1 MSDTPVD
8 AVLALLAASQPQ
20 AEARLIDLLRIPSV
34 SAQSAH
40 ADDCVRAGQ
49 LLSDRLTGLGFVS
62 RLVPTD
68 GHPVVLAHHAGA
80 GPEAPH
86 LLYYGHYDVQPADPL
101 ALWHSPPFE
110 PVVVDGPHGRRVVA
124 RGAVDDKGQL
134 SMWIEAFA
142 AWVAAT
148 GSLPVRVTAIIE
160 GEEEIGSPS
169 LEAFL
174 DAHRAELASDAAVIS
189 DTNMWDVTTPAI
201 TTRLRGL
208 VYTQIDI
215 KAAARDL
222 HSGLFGGSA
231 LNPITLLSRVLGD
244 LHDDGGRVQ
253 IPGFYDDV
261 LPPAPEEI
269 AAWRALGFDEA
280 AFLAQIGLRTP
291 AGETGFGALDRL
303 WARPTAEPNGIWGG
317 YVGEGAKTVIPA
329 EAHAKLS
336 FRLVPGQKPQAVLD
350 SLRRFLADRL
360 PPDVQF
366 EIQNFGASPAFAMD
380 FASPVMDAARR
391 ALAAQ
396 FGKPSVFVGSGG
408 SIPVV
413 EQLKRVV
420 GVDSLMMGFGL
431 DDDQI
436 HSPNE
441 KFELCCFHNGTQ
453 AHARLLGELAKLQG
467 G

>member
-1 MSDTPVD
+1 MSDSQIETVL
-8 AVLALLAASQPQ
+8 AVLSTDQ
-20 AEARLIDLLRIPSV
+20 AGAEQRLFELLRIPSI
-34 SAQSAH
+34 SAQSDH
-40 ADDCVRAGQ
+40 AEDCVRAGA
-49 LLSDRLTGLGFVS
+49 LVSDRLTELGFS
-62 RLVPTD
+62 SKLVATK
-68 GHPVVLAHHAGA
+68 GHPVVLAQNFAA
-80 GPEAPH
+80 GPGAPH

-101 ALWHSPPFE
+101 ALWVSPPFE

-134 SMWIEAFA
+134 SMWVEAFA
-142 AWVAAT
+142 AWTAAT

-174 DAHRAELASDAAVIS
+174 AEHRSELASDAAVIS
-189 DTNMWDVTTPAI
+189 DTNMWDVATPAI

-215 KAAARDL
+215 EAASRDL

-231 LNPITLLSRVLGD
+231 LNPITLLARVLGD
-244 LHDDGGRVQ
+244 LHDDQGRVQ
-253 IPGFYDDV
+253 IPGFYDDSDE
-261 LPPAPEEI
+261 PAADEV
-269 AAWRALGFDEA
+269 AAWQALGFDEA
-280 AFLAQIGLRTP
+280 AFLGQIGLSTP
-291 AGETGFGALDRL
+291 AGETGRDALDRL

-317 YVGEGAKTVIPA
+317 YTGEGAKTVIPA

-350 SLRRFLADRL
+350 GLRQFLAERL
-360 PPDVQF
+360 PPDVRF
-366 EIQNFGASPAFAMD
+366 EVHSFGASPGFAMD
-380 FASPVMDAARR
+380 FGSPVMAAARR

-396 FGKPSVFVGSGG
+396 FGKPAVFVGSGG

-413 EQLKRVV
+413 ECLKRVV

-441 KFELCCFHNGTQ
+441 KFELCCFHNGAA
-453 AHARLLGELAKLQG
+453 AHARLLGELGKI
-467 G
+467 